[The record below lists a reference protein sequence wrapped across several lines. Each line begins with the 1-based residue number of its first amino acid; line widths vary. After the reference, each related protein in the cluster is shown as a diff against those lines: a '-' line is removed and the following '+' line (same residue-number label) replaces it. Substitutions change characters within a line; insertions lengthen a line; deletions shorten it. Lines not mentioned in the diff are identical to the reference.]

1 MKPSSKTLSRE
12 QVSLLVML
20 SPTSLFLG
28 VFFLIPLMIMLTY
41 SFLEPGLYGGVEW
54 SFYHWNYG
62 RILGWADGFYEEF
75 DIVYLEIL
83 LRSIGLAA
91 ATVICSLVVCYP
103 VAFWISRL
111 SPKMKSLFILLI
123 TLPFFSSM
131 IVRLYAWILILRDSG
146 FANQFLEWTGVISE
160 PLSIMYSGTAVIIG
174 MVYIFV
180 PFMFLPIYSS
190 VEKLD
195 TRLIQ
200 ASEDLGA
207 TPFTTFRRVIFPMTL
222 PGIMAGSVLVFIPSL
237 GNFVIPELFGGAK
250 VLMIGN
256 MVEQQFLYA
265 RNWPFGAALSIII
278 TLFMLILLSVFFYR
292 INRSPAN
299 Q

>member
-1 MKPSSKTLSRE
+1 MKPSSKRFSRE
-12 QVSLLVML
+12 QLSLLIML

-28 VFFLIPLMIMLTY
+28 VFFVIPVLIMLTY
-41 SFLEPGLYGGVEW
+41 SFLAPGLYGGVEW

-62 RILGWADGFYEEF
+62 RILGWADGIDEEF

-146 FANQFLEWTGVISE
+146 FANQFLEWTGVISA
-160 PLSIMYSGTAVIIG
+160 PLSIMYSGTAVIIS

-207 TPFTTFRRVIFPMTL
+207 TPFTTFRKVIFPMTL

-265 RNWPFGAALSIII
+265 RNWPFGAALSMII
-278 TLFMLILLSVFFYR
+278 TLFMLVLLSVFFYR

>member
-265 RNWPFGAALSIII
+265 RNWPFGAALSMII